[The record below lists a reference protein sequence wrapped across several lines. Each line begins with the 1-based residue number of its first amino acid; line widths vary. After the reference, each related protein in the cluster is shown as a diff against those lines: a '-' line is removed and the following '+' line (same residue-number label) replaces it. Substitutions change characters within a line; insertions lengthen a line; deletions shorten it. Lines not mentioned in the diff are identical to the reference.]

1 MANLTATLVR
11 NCKTPEGWRRYPAV
25 IGKNGRVRPKWV
37 SVRSREEFFPI
48 GRYEIR
54 KFVGKKTVYVPVGE
68 DATDALLALQKEKQL
83 LAAKNLL
90 ADVPS
95 VQLIEEPGRQML
107 ARQLKRFVTAAEDR
121 GSTVA
126 APAYERTCEE
136 FLLVTGKTF
145 VDQITTDDITDYHKA
160 LRKRGMSDRTV
171 HNHHMN
177 VMSFLRYC
185 GLDTK
190 KLAKRAPRYE
200 KTMPEIYED
209 EELGIFFASLTKPYD
224 RLVFELFLKT
234 GMREQEEMHI
244 EWPDISQ
251 TAKVLQLRGKP
262 HYEFKMKDHEQ
273 RAVPLEDELLE
284 RLKEYHKAHPK
295 TRLIVG
301 TKNGKPNTKLLA
313 LLKGC
318 ARRAGLNCGHCDSC
332 RKRNECERW
341 FLHRFRATYCTK
353 LLRDGNDLRTVQQ
366 MMGHADLASTMRYLR
381 PAENATTRASVNPI
395 KWFDGGAADHP
406 AAPTSAA

>member
-1 MANLTATLVR
+1 M
-11 NCKTPEGWRRYPAV
+11 EFYPV
-25 IGKNGRVRPKWV
+25 
-37 SVRSREEFFPI
+37 

-54 KFVGKKTVYVPVGE
+54 KFVGKKTVYVPIGE
-68 DATDALLALQKEKQL
+68 DATDALVALQKEKQL

-90 ADVPS
+90 ADVTT
-95 VQLIEEPGRQML
+95 VQLVEEPGRL
-107 ARQLKRFVTAAEDR
+107 VLSRQLRRFVTATQDR

-126 APAYERTCEE
+126 AASYQRSGEE
-136 FLLVTGKTF
+136 FLLVTGKVF
-145 VDQITTDDITDYHKA
+145 ADQITADDITDYHKA

-171 HNHHMN
+171 HNQHMN

-200 KTMPEIYED
+200 KTMPEIFED
-209 EELGIFFASLTKPYD
+209 DELGVFFASLTKPSD
-224 RLVFELFLKT
+224 RLAFELLLKT
-234 GMREQEEMHI
+234 GMREQEAMHI
-244 EWPDISQ
+244 EWPDISD
-251 TAKVLQLRGKP
+251 TAKTLQLRGKP
-262 HYEFKMKDHEQ
+262 QYGFKMKDHEQ
-273 RAVPLEDELLE
+273 RAVPLSDDLME
-284 RLKEYHKAHPK
+284 RLKEYRKAHPK
-295 TRLIVG
+295 TRLILG
-301 TKNGKPNTKLLA
+301 TKNGKPNTKLLL

-332 RKRNECERW
+332 RDRKECEHW

-381 PAENATTRASVNPI
+381 PAENATTQASVNAI
-395 KWFDGGAADHP
+395 KWFNVDSPAHAAAP
-406 AAPTSAA
+406 AA